1 MFSGRIEC
9 VVGIYKF
16 IQLVN
21 YDEKLL
27 MKKINKT
34 GKHSM
39 FRSFRTKPFPREE
52 IERMKLIY

>member
-1 MFSGRIEC
+1 
-9 VVGIYKF
+9 
-16 IQLVN
+16 
-21 YDEKLL
+21 
-27 MKKINKT
+27 MKKMNKT